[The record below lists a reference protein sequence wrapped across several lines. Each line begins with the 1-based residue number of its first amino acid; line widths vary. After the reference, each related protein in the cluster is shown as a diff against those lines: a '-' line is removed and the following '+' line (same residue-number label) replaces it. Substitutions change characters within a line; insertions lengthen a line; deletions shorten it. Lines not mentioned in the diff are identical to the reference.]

1 VDGGKEGGPD
11 GGRGLEAALDGTR
24 ALLLDMDGV
33 LVSRGEP
40 IPGAGAA
47 IARLS
52 SARVP
57 FRVITNTSLW
67 SRAAIARRL
76 SEAGIRIAP
85 ERIVTALSATVHQ
98 LARQMPGASVYLLGS
113 ADAIGEFAS
122 SDLRL
127 LSSTAIDEG
136 GQADAV
142 VIGDS
147 EDQLTYANLD
157 RAFRQIR
164 VGAAFV
170 AMHRNPWWLTAA
182 GPTLDS
188 GALVVG
194 LEYATGRR
202 ATVAGKPSPTVFRAA
217 FRELAD
223 ELAGTGT
230 RLRRA
235 EVAMVGDDL
244 RTDLA
249 PARRLG
255 MRTVLVLTGKHGAA
269 DLARARQKPRTPLPD
284 AIAPSIA
291 ELVDELEAVS
301 GQVVGSMEGP
311 AS

>member
-1 VDGGKEGGPD
+1 MDDRPA
-11 GGRGLEAALDGTR
+11 LEAALHGSR

-33 LVSRGEP
+33 LVSRGQP

-47 IARLS
+47 IARLT
-52 SARVP
+52 AAAVP

-76 SEAGIRIAP
+76 SEGGIAIDA
-85 ERIVTALSATVHQ
+85 ERIVTALSATVRQ
-98 LARQMPGASVYLLGS
+98 LAGKMPGASVYLLGS
-113 ADAIGEFAS
+113 ADAIGEFGS

-127 LSSTAIDEG
+127 LSPAAIDAG
-136 GQADAV
+136 GRADVV

-147 EDQLTYANLD
+147 EDQLTYDNLD

-164 VGAAFV
+164 AGAAFV

-217 FRELAD
+217 FAELAD
-223 ELAGTGT
+223 ELAGTGP
-230 RLRRA
+230 RLRRR
-235 EVAMVGDDL
+235 EVAIVGDDL

-255 MRTVLVLTGKHGAA
+255 MSTVLVLTGKHGAD
-269 DLARARQKPRTPLPD
+269 DLARARQRPRTPLPD
-284 AIAPSIA
+284 AVAPSIV
-291 ELVDELEAVS
+291 ELVDALLEPTSRVS
-301 GQVVGSMEGP
+301 VGLGGATGQVRGP
-311 AS
+311 E

>member
-1 VDGGKEGGPD
+1 MSGGP
-11 GGRGLEAALDGTR
+11 GLEAALRGTR

-33 LVSRGEP
+33 LVSRGQP
-40 IPGAGAA
+40 IAGAGAA

-52 SARVP
+52 AAAVP

-76 SEAGIRIAP
+76 SEGGIAIGP
-85 ERIVTALSATVHQ
+85 ERIVTALSATVRE
-98 LARQMPGASVYLLGS
+98 LASEMPGAAVYLLGS
-113 ADAIGEFAS
+113 ADAVGEFGS
-122 SDLRL
+122 SGLRM
-127 LSSTAIDEG
+127 LSPGAIDAG
-136 GQADAV
+136 ALADAV

-147 EDQLTYANLD
+147 EDQLTYENLD

-164 VGAAFV
+164 AGAAFV

-217 FRELAD
+217 FSELAD

-230 RLRRA
+230 RLRRR

-255 MRTVLVLTGKHGAA
+255 MRTVLVLTGKHGAE
-269 DLARARQKPRTPLPD
+269 DLLRARHKPRTPLPD
-284 AIAPSIA
+284 GVAPSIA
-291 ELVDELEAVS
+291 EVVEALVGRAPAKSVGLGGGS
-301 GQVVGSMEGP
+301 GEVAGP
-311 AS
+311 E

>member
-1 VDGGKEGGPD
+1 MDGGGD
-11 GGRGLEAALDGTR
+11 LQTALRDTR

-33 LVSRGEP
+33 LVSRGQP
-40 IPGAGAA
+40 ISGAGGA
-47 IARLS
+47 IASLT
-52 SARVP
+52 AAAVP

-67 SRAAIARRL
+67 SRTAIAHRL
-76 SEAGIRIAP
+76 SQGGIAIDAA
-85 ERIVTALSATVHQ
+85 RIVTALSATVRR
-98 LARQMPGASVYLLGS
+98 LGREMPGASVYLLGS
-113 ADAIGEFAS
+113 ADAIGEFGS

-127 LSSTAIDEG
+127 LSADALDAGT
-136 GQADAV
+136 QADAV

-147 EDQLTYANLD
+147 EDQLTYENLD

-164 VGAAFV
+164 GGAAFV

-217 FRELAD
+217 FRELA
-223 ELAGTGT
+223 EEVAGTGP
-230 RLRRA
+230 RLRRP

-255 MRTVLVLTGKHGAA
+255 MRTVLVLTGKHGAG
-269 DLARARQKPRTPLPD
+269 DLTRARHQPRTPLPD
-284 AIAPSIA
+284 AVAPSIA
-291 ELVDELEAVS
+291 ELVQALLEPPPGKSARSAATTGAVR
-301 GQVVGSMEGP
+301 GP
-311 AS
+311 E